1 MIRLLHP
8 KLAALVSA
16 IMVVLTSSV
25 AHGEGTMSKNLS
37 RSRPAVPPVQTTRN
51 GSRYVRPIDVLRS
64 VAGRNEIARQL
75 RNSPQN
81 GASSKDEKTNV
92 KEKT

>member
-1 MIRLLHP
+1 MIGKLHP
-8 KLAALVSA
+8 KFAALVSA
-16 IMVVLTSSV
+16 LMVVLTGNVSY
-25 AHGEGTMSKNLS
+25 GETMSKNLS
-37 RSRPAVPPVQTTRN
+37 RSRPAVPPVQTTKG

-64 VAGRNEIARQL
+64 IAGQREIARQL

-81 GASSKDEKTNV
+81 GAAKEKKEV